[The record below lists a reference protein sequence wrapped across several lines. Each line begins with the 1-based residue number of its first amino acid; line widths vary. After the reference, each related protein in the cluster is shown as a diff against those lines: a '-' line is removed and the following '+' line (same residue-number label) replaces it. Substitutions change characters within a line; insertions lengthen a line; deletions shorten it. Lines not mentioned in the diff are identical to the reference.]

1 MDILVLGGD
10 GFIGRHLCA
19 ELDERGHDVT
29 ELSRTADPDVLPD
42 EVDTIRGNVIDY
54 ESIAPAF
61 EGRDAVVNLVAL
73 SPMTRP
79 KGGEQR
85 HLEVHL
91 GGTKNVLRAAEEH
104 GVARVLQQSALGAD
118 PNGPTHYL
126 RAKGRAEAVTR
137 DSDCRWV
144 ITRPSIV
151 FGEAGHF
158 LPYTKKVTTPYV
170 TGLPGGGE
178 LPRYQPIWVGDLT
191 PVLADAVEGTS
202 RGDQKPEASDDAVE
216 EDRHIGETYKLAGPE
231 VLTMADVTR
240 LIYRGEGKSVTIVPV
255 PMALAKAGLTVTD
268 EIPGAPVGKDQYR
281 SLKFDNTTDQNAIDA
296 LGMSEE
302 ELTIVPEYLQLE

>member
-1 MDILVLGGD
+1 MDMNILVLGGD

-19 ELDERGHDVT
+19 ELHERGHDVT
-29 ELSRTADPDVLPD
+29 ELSRTANPNVLPD
-42 EVDTIRGNVIDY
+42 GVDTLRGNVTDY
-54 ESIAPAF
+54 ESIVSAF

-79 KGGEQR
+79 NGGEER

-91 GGTKNVLRAAEEH
+91 GGTKHVLRAAEEH

-118 PNGPTHYL
+118 PNGPTHYI
-126 RAKGRAEAVTR
+126 RAKGQAEAVMR
-137 DSDCRWV
+137 DSDREWT

-158 LPYTKKVTTPYV
+158 VPYTKKVTTPYV

-178 LPRYQPIWVGDLT
+178 FPWYQPIWVGDLA
-191 PVLADAVEGTS
+191 PMLA
-202 RGDQKPEASDDAVE
+202 DAVE
-216 EDRHIGETYKLAGPE
+216 EDRHVEETYELAGSE

-240 LIYRGEGKSVTIVPV
+240 LIYRAESTSVTILPV
-255 PMALAKAGLTVTD
+255 PMALPKAGLAVAD
-268 EIPGAPVGKDQYR
+268 EIPGAPMGKDQYR
-281 SLKFDNTTDQNAIDA
+281 SLKFDNTTDQNAIDSF
-296 LGMSEE
+296 GVSDEE
-302 ELTIVPEYLQLE
+302 MATLREYLGLV